1 MCLFSA
7 CIEKRR
13 NVAFIWRDVGMLLI
27 EGKRVQMKFYE
38 DFLEKLNGTA
48 GMLQALL
55 GVGFAFSQHYLWFF

>member
-1 MCLFSA
+1 
-7 CIEKRR
+7 
-13 NVAFIWRDVGMLLI
+13 MLLI

-48 GMLQALL
+48 DMLQALL